1 MEGTG
6 FVYRNPLAYRLLMR
20 LLYGRSYR
28 RHYLALIREIGR
40 MEVLELCCG
49 DCQIVDYLEDNTYR
63 GLDINP
69 VFVASAREKGL
80 DVANSDIRDGEIPGA
95 ECILIHN
102 SLYQFY
108 PDHEKL
114 IAKALVSASG
124 KVIISEPVI
133 NLASSQNRLVAFL
146 ANSLTRVSSKKG
158 DSASKRFNRDE
169 MEALFKHFNAEKV
182 EFLGRNL
189 MGVLSAT

>member
-28 RHYLALIREIGR
+28 RHYAALVREIGQ

-49 DCQIVDYLEDNTYR
+49 DCQIVDYLKGNNYR

-69 VFVASAREKGL
+69 IFVANARDKGL
-80 DVANSDIRDGEIPGA
+80 DVKLLDIRDEEIPGS

-108 PDHEKL
+108 PDHVEL
-114 IAKALVSASG
+114 INKALVSASK
-124 KVIISEPVI
+124 KVLISEPVI
-133 NLASSQNRLVAFL
+133 NLASSQNRMIAFL
-146 ANSLTRVSSKKG
+146 ANNLTRVSSKKG
-158 DSASKRFNRDE
+158 ASASKRFNRDE
-169 MEALFKHFNAEKV
+169 METLFEHFNAEKV

-189 MGVLSAT
+189 MGVLSAS

>member
-28 RHYLALIREIGR
+28 RHYFALIREIGK
-40 MEVLELCCG
+40 MNVLELCCG
-49 DCQIVDYLEDNTYR
+49 DCQIVDYFKDNSYR

-80 DVANSDIRDGEIPGA
+80 DVTISDIREGEIPEA

-108 PDHEKL
+108 PDHEGL
-114 IAKALVSASG
+114 INKALASASG

-133 NLASSQNRLVAFL
+133 NLASSQNKLIAFI
-146 ANSLTRVSSKKG
+146 ANSLTRVNSKKG

-169 MEALFKHFNAEKV
+169 METIFKHFNAEKV

-189 MGVLSAT
+189 MGVLSAS

>member
-20 LLYGRSYR
+20 LLYGRSYS
-28 RHYLALIREIGR
+28 RHYAALVREIGQ

-49 DCQIVDYLEDNTYR
+49 DCQIVEYLEGNTYR

-69 VFVASAREKGL
+69 VFVASARKKGL
-80 DVANSDIRDGEIPGA
+80 DVTLSDIRDGEIPVA

-108 PDHEKL
+108 PGHEAL
-114 IAKALVSASG
+114 INKALTSASK

-133 NLASSQNRLVAFL
+133 NLASSQNRLIAFL
-146 ANSLTRVSSKKG
+146 ANNLTHIRICHFEFVYHMPIPL
-158 DSASKRFNRDE
+158 N
-169 MEALFKHFNAEKV
+169 LFHKYLIWIVN
-182 EFLGRNL
+182 
-189 MGVLSAT
+189 